1 MQEILSLAQQAAN
14 QTHERYMQQ
23 AAGMKKSDAVNSMIV
38 SALGIYTRITFGS
51 LWFAGLDDYKLWAKD
66 RSPYCNSF
74 AYLKMV
80 EERNHATRLEF

>member
-1 MQEILSLAQQAAN
+1 MQSLEVAQKIANERHTQYMRETAAM
-14 QTHERYMQQ
+14 EKYSV
-23 AAGMKKSDAVNSMIV
+23 ANSMV
-38 SALGIYTRITFGS
+38 ASALGVCTRVTFGS
-51 LWFAGLDDYKLWAKD
+51 LWFTGLDDYKLWAKD